1 MYVHVASL
9 RTRFGKEDVMAT
21 LCRTWTPVRPIQ
33 KASRRVRKTVQ
44 ARATAE
50 GGGTE
55 EEEGFER
62 RLASLKGKT
71 RPGEGAKA
79 AKRKAKK
86 ERGSVENTYD
96 FSNEVV
102 YYEGGPSTGDVA
114 TNVALGFTL
123 VWLPLTLASI
133 GRKLFLKYKIT
144 DKRVNVI
151 SESPFAQSEDDI
163 PYGNVADVVT
173 VGRGVGLWGDMVITC
188 KDGKKVELRSLD
200 KFLEIK
206 AYILE
211 QVEKAKVAKEE
222 GRSKGF

>member
-1 MYVHVASL
+1 M
-9 RTRFGKEDVMAT
+9 
-21 LCRTWTPVRPIQ
+21 CRTWTSLR
-33 KASRRVRKTVQ
+33 SMRTDRTRLRKTVRTK
-44 ARATAE
+44 AGAE
-50 GGGTE
+50 EGTTE
-55 EEEGFER
+55 EDGFEK
-62 RLASLKGKT
+62 RLAALKGKT

-86 ERGSVENTYD
+86 EKGSVENTYD

-102 YYEGGPSTGDVA
+102 YYEGGPSTGDVV

-133 GRKLFLKYKIT
+133 GRKLYLKYKIT
-144 DKRVNVI
+144 DKRINVV
-151 SESPFAQSEDDI
+151 SESPFAQSEENI
-163 PYGNVADVVT
+163 VYENVADVVT

-206 AYILE
+206 AYILDK
-211 QVEKAKVAKEE
+211 VEKAKAAREE
-222 GRSKGF
+222 EKSKGF